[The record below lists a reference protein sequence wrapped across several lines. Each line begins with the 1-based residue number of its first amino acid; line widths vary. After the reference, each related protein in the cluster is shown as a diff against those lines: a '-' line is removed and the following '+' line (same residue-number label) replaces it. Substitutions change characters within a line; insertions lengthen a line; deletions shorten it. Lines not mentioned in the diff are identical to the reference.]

1 MEIINENGYS
11 DYKRKVMSDN
21 YGSTDNGEQ
30 AQEWFEQYT
39 LGITL

>member
-11 DYKRKVMSDN
+11 DYKRKVMADN
-21 YGSTDNGEQ
+21 YESTDNGEH